1 MNRKT
6 LFEKLSAENQELVQ
20 NFKNID
26 LMDSLHT
33 KGYFSQLNARDLYM
47 LSDIFNL
54 NSYNLSFTKAML
66 SISELFN
73 K

>member
-1 MNRKT
+1 MKT
-6 LFEKLSAENQELVQ
+6 LFEKLSAENQAHVII
-20 NFKNID
+20 FKNVD

-54 NSYNLSFTKAML
+54 NSYDISFAKAML

-73 K
+73 D